1 MSLSLYFCV
10 YYIWI
15 YVKYVLLL
23 HYQTL
28 HQTCIIIKYSL
39 MKKNFLF
46 PTICSRIGWLFLLFG
61 AVYLILVTTE
71 LLPEINVT
79 VFSILPSDISITES
93 GRGCYLIH
101 NDISDELGTV
111 AIMVGLLL
119 IAFSA
124 ERDEDEFTDALRL
137 RSWYLAGISYAV
149 VYILCD
155 LLIYEIAY
163 LQYMW
168 FVQGGLLILLYI
180 LIFKSKI
187 HLSRRSSDGQ

>member
-1 MSLSLYFCV
+1 
-10 YYIWI
+10 
-15 YVKYVLLL
+15 
-23 HYQTL
+23 
-28 HQTCIIIKYSL
+28 

-46 PTICSRIGWLFLLFG
+46 PTYCSRIGWLLLLLG
-61 AVYLILVTTE
+61 AVYLVLVAAE

-79 VFSILPSDISITES
+79 VLSILPSSISISES
-93 GRGCYLIH
+93 GRGCHLIH

-155 LLIYEIAY
+155 LLIYEMAY
-163 LQYMW
+163 LGYMW

-187 HLSRRSSDGQ
+187 HLSRRSSDEQ

>member
-1 MSLSLYFCV
+1 
-10 YYIWI
+10 
-15 YVKYVLLL
+15 
-23 HYQTL
+23 
-28 HQTCIIIKYSL
+28 

-46 PTICSRIGWLFLLFG
+46 PTYCSRIGWLLLLLG
-61 AVYLILVTTE
+61 AVYLVLVAAE

-79 VFSILPSDISITES
+79 VLSILPSSISISES
-93 GRGCYLIH
+93 GRGCHLIN

-155 LLIYEIAY
+155 LLIYETAY
-163 LQYMW
+163 LWYMW

-187 HLSRRSSDGQ
+187 HLSRRSSDEQ

>member
-1 MSLSLYFCV
+1 
-10 YYIWI
+10 
-15 YVKYVLLL
+15 
-23 HYQTL
+23 
-28 HQTCIIIKYSL
+28 
-39 MKKNFLF
+39 
-46 PTICSRIGWLFLLFG
+46 
-61 AVYLILVTTE
+61 
-71 LLPEINVT
+71 
-79 VFSILPSDISITES
+79 
-93 GRGCYLIH
+93 
-101 NDISDELGTV
+101 
-111 AIMVGLLL
+111 MVGLLL

-187 HLSRRSSDGQ
+187 HLSRRSSNGQ